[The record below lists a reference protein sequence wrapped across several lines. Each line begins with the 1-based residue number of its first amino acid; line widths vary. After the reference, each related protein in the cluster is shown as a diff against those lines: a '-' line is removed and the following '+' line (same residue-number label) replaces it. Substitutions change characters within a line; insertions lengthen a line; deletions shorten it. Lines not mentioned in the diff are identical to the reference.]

1 MKCSKCN
8 EREASFHYM
17 SNINGECTEL
27 HLCSECAREEGF
39 AAELDRSPIDM
50 FSEMNAAMNEMFS
63 DFFSPHPFFPAP
75 FAEFDRVYRGIM
87 SPTGTRRR
95 TLQQQS
101 APQQTHNI
109 PADAGEDVRRRRE
122 TEALRQQLDAAVRE
136 ENYERA
142 IELRDE
148 IRRLGA

>member
-1 MKCSKCN
+1 MKCSKCS

-17 SNINGECTEL
+17 SNINGECTEM

-50 FSEMNAAMNEMFS
+50 FSEMNAAVSEMFA
-63 DFFSPHPFFPAP
+63 DFFSPRPLFPSP

-87 SPTGTRRR
+87 SPMGTRRR
-95 TLQQQS
+95 IAQQQS
-101 APQQTHNI
+101 APQETHNI

>member
-50 FSEMNAAMNEMFS
+50 FSEMNSAMNEMFA
-63 DFFSPHPFFPAP
+63 DFFAPHPLFPSP

-95 TLQQQS
+95 IAQQQS
-101 APQQTHNI
+101 APEEKHNI

-122 TEALRQQLDAAVRE
+122 AEALRQQLDAAVKE